1 MENLGGIREKGILLL
16 PDLLRKGYIFKA
28 LGQAWLR
35 EDSFIDFVR
44 RNVPGTFKGVGVLL
58 LDVSDKMEII
68 DFLLPRIKQNCK
80 KIS

>member
-1 MENLGGIREKGILLL
+1 MESGEKGILLL

-35 EDSFIDFVR
+35 EDSSIDFVR
-44 RNVPGTFKGVGVLL
+44 RNVPGTFRGVGVLL

-68 DFLLPRIKQNCK
+68 DFLQPRINQNCK